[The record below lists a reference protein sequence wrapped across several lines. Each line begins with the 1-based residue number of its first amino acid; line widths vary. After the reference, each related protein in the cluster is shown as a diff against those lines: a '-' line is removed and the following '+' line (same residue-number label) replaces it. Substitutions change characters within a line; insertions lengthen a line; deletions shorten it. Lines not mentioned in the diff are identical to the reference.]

1 MLLVCFIYYKS
12 KPKGAGIMNYIITG
26 KNIEVTKALQEKVIA
41 KLNKLEKFFSA
52 ETEARVTLSVE
63 KLSHIVEVTIPTRGR
78 LLRAEVE
85 RQDMYSAIDEIV
97 DILQRQLHKYKNR
110 LKDKARKNATNS
122 KEELSAN
129 ILFETVED
137 PKEET
142 SVKIEKVKRF
152 DLKPMD
158 SEEAV
163 LEMELIGHSFFVFRN
178 GETDEV
184 NVVYKRKNGTYGL
197 IEPEY

>member
-1 MLLVCFIYYKS
+1 MR
-12 KPKGAGIMNYIITG
+12 YIITG
-26 KNIEVTKALQEKVIA
+26 KNIDVTKALQDKVIA
-41 KLNKLEKFFSA
+41 KLNKLEKFFSPDS
-52 ETEARVTLSVE
+52 EARVTLSVE

-85 RQDMYSAIDEIV
+85 SSDMYAAIDEIV
-97 DILQRQLHKYKNR
+97 DVLQRQLHKYKDKLKNR
-110 LKDKARKNATNS
+110 ARRESSSKDEPVS
-122 KEELSAN
+122 N
-129 ILFETVED
+129 IVFDLLED
-137 PKEET
+137 PKEES

-158 SEEAV
+158 AEEAV

-178 GETDEV
+178 GDTDEI
-184 NVVYKRKNGTYGL
+184 NVVYRRKNGTYGL

>member
-1 MLLVCFIYYKS
+1 
-12 KPKGAGIMNYIITG
+12 MNYIITG

>member
-122 KEELSAN
+122 KEELSTN